1 MVKSLFVTL
10 WFALIALPVVQ
21 ALSPFI
27 WEPPIR
33 ENRVLAQ
40 FPTISVEHPIAGAKG
55 IVAWFNDNFGFRLTL
70 IRVRTEWNYAFGY
83 SDRIHIGPDGWLNYR
98 GVLDDQKGLNAT
110 LTKQQIA
117 AIADRFTTLQQYL
130 TKRSVRLLVVSVP
143 QKDVIYPESL
153 PADAPVYP
161 SPSAFERLR
170 ALLTER
176 LGQDHIDAEPILMHL
191 KAEGIPAFYRTDFH
205 WTTVAGGEVARA
217 VVNRIAD
224 LEHKPDLRWT
234 EPLPVTHIA
243 MIGGESIELPIFD
256 PFSEQ
261 TISVDVDWRNA
272 REGAFQWTNA
282 DAHFQDR
289 YPLNYSFVWRSTRSD
304 GLPPTAFCT
313 NSYGEAFWYAGTQF
327 HFSKLETFRVAPP
340 DITLTS
346 AIQHLG
352 PDTKYFVLQFNET
365 VVPVAAEVDWDK
377 L

>member
-1 MVKSLFVTL
+1 
-10 WFALIALPVVQ
+10 
-21 ALSPFI
+21 
-27 WEPPIR
+27 
-33 ENRVLAQ
+33 
-40 FPTISVEHPIAGAKG
+40 
-55 IVAWFNDNFGFRLTL
+55 
-70 IRVRTEWNYAFGY
+70 
-83 SDRIHIGPDGWLNYR
+83 
-98 GVLDDQKGLNAT
+98 
-110 LTKQQIA
+110 
-117 AIADRFTTLQQYL
+117 
-130 TKRSVRLLVVSVP
+130 
-143 QKDVIYPESL
+143 
-153 PADAPVYP
+153 
-161 SPSAFERLR
+161 
-170 ALLTER
+170 
-176 LGQDHIDAEPILMHL
+176 
-191 KAEGIPAFYRTDFH
+191 
-205 WTTVAGGEVARA
+205 VARA

-346 AIQHLG
+346 AIQHLA